1 MIGLFLLVQ
10 SKRKEVKMSEKIILY
25 GSVLSQP
32 TRAVQW
38 FCKLNKIE
46 YDFKEVNPRKGDL
59 KSEDYTK
66 M

>member
-1 MIGLFLLVQ
+1 
-10 SKRKEVKMSEKIILY
+10 MSEKIILY